1 MTLGQAKNFLVTTKK
16 QYKDKLHFIKTKTLF
31 FYKSIINKVKRQTV
45 QGEKIF
51 QYLYLTKDVQPAY
64 KTNSYKSLIK
74 RKHILEKKS
83 QDLNINLKRGFQ
95 MFGEHVK
102 RHSTSLDIRKMIIK
116 IKITILNMLK
126 Y

>member
-1 MTLGQAKNFLVTTKK
+1 M
-16 QYKDKLHFIKTKTLF
+16 
-31 FYKSIINKVKRQTV
+31 
-45 QGEKIF
+45 
-51 QYLYLTKDVQPAY
+51 
-64 KTNSYKSLIK
+64 
-74 RKHILEKKS
+74 EKKS

-126 Y
+126 LKLTISYADHHLEQILHSDMAARS